1 MRTRRVLLAIA
12 AFAVAWVVACVIIG
26 FAYESRVTGRVTEQ
40 LGESLKADAT
50 IDSAD
55 LAMLRG
61 ALRMDRLAVRRD
73 DAIGKLTL
81 DVAEVRCQ
89 LPPLGG
95 ALFDREC
102 RELAVRG
109 AHLEAS
115 AAAVF
120 QIKNP
125 KRPPIH
131 ARHLTIDDAV
141 FAFAP
146 SAILPNIGRIEIH
159 IDHAEAGAT
168 TFKTPLSWLFA
179 LETLRARIDLP
190 AHVTVELA
198 YDGGTLSAM
207 GTLFGSTPVSIP
219 LALPEPRGDAHDEV
233 RDLVS
238 LGSDAATRLVAKRAE
253 DWLRTKLSN

>member
-12 AFAVAWVVACVIIG
+12 AFVVAWIVACVIIG
-26 FAYESRVTGRVTEQ
+26 SAYESRVTSRVTER
-40 LGESLKADAT
+40 LGESLKAEAS
-50 IDSAD
+50 IDRAD
-55 LAMLRG
+55 LAILRG
-61 ALRMDRLAVRRD
+61 TLTMDRLEVRRD
-73 DAIGKLTL
+73 DVVGKLAL
-81 DVAEVRCQ
+81 DVDQVRCE

-125 KRPPIH
+125 KRPPIR
-131 ARHLTIDDAV
+131 ACHLTIDDAV
-141 FAFAP
+141 LAFAP

-168 TFKTPLSWLFA
+168 VFKTPLSWLFA
-179 LETLRARIDLP
+179 LESLRARIELP
-190 AHVTVELA
+190 ARVTVELA
-198 YDGGTLSAM
+198 YDGGVLSAM
-207 GTLFGSTPVSIP
+207 GTLLGSTPVAIP
-219 LALPEPRGDAHDEV
+219 LAIPEPRGDAHDEI

-238 LGSDAATRLVAKRAE
+238 LGTDAATRLVAKRAE